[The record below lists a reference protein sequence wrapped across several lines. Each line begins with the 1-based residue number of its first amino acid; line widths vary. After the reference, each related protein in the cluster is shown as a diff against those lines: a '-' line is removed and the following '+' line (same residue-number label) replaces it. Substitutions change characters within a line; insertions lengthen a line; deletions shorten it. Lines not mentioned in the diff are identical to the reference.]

1 MTLAH
6 HELTVVGIKQ
16 MYMDCV
22 NAGAKFGVL
31 VQLYHVLTIGSS
43 IIFVH
48 VSGSQ
53 QEFSLGR
60 LLTFTSGAMMRHVS
74 RNVWPKKDIKYL
86 CSILPL
92 RMVG

>member
-16 MYMDCV
+16 MYMDCL
-22 NAGAKFGVL
+22 NAEAKFAVL

-48 VSGSQ
+48 VSRSQ
-53 QEFSLGR
+53 QEISLGR
-60 LLTFTSGAMMRHVS
+60 LLTFASDAMMPHVS
-74 RNVWPKKDIKYL
+74 RNV
-86 CSILPL
+86 
-92 RMVG
+92 